1 MKLTID
7 LTNPDEITRAIGMLK
22 SVTQADP
29 FRVSMGDMPVQTGQG
44 KVMPCAYRQLKDGEL
59 IEHDDELLAPDRAW
73 IRSPWAGSS
82 FNHSCFAPHR
92 RKI

>member
-22 SVTQADP
+22 SMTQADP

-44 KVMPCAYRQLKDGEL
+44 NVMPCAYRELMQGEL
-59 IEHDDELLAPDRAW
+59 IQHGDEYLASDRAW
-73 IRSPWAGSS
+73 VRSPWAGSS
-82 FNHSCFAPHR
+82 FRDSRFAPHR